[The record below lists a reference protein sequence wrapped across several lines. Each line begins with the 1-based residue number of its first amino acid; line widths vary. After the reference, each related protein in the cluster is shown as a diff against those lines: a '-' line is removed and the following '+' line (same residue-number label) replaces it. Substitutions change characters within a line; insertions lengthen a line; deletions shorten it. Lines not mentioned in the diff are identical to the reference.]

1 MAGNGTSPFYVGN
14 TSCKGRSIS
23 HCYFSLPECMQHM
36 GVSLKWWYPQ
46 IIHFNGG
53 FHYFHHPFWGTA
65 TILGT
70 PHICRYK
77 IPNELRNAH
86 GVFWRTLTYAP
97 VCRGRP
103 WHGHGAVIKASFD
116 EKVTGQGLWVS
127 HILLAWWL
135 TFLQVRSKQFLGRVF
150 FDRKYQVR
158 VDDLFSEY
166 IIVDWYFYV
175 GGSADPRNIT

>member
-46 IIHFNGG
+46 IIHFNRG
-53 FHYFHHPFWGTA
+53 FHYFHHPFWGYHYFKEP
-65 TILGT
+65 
-70 PHICRYK
+70 PHIYRYK
-77 IPNELRNAH
+77 FPNELRNAH
-86 GVFWRTLTYAP
+86 GVFWRMRPCAEVDLGM
-97 VCRGRP
+97 VMVLSSRHLLMRRWRGRVC
-103 WHGHGAVIKASFD
+103 GLVISYLDGGWLFCRYVLSSFWG
-116 EKVTGQGLWVS
+116 EFFLTGS
-127 HILLAWWL
+127 
-135 TFLQVRSKQFLGRVF
+135 
-150 FDRKYQVR
+150 QVR
-158 VDDLFSEY
+158 VDYFFSEY